1 MFHESSIVLSDKM
14 LLVKYFEGKIFI
26 NGNQF
31 MKNFPSKKPATVNR
45 KSLEGENFRGFC
57 GFMDNRETFIHN
69 NFLGCLTRL

>member
-31 MKNFPSKKPATVNR
+31 MKNFPLKKPATVYG
-45 KSLEGENFRGFC
+45 KSLEGENFRGFR
-57 GFMDNRETFIHN
+57 GFMDNRETFTHN
-69 NFLGCLTRL
+69 NFLRCLTRL